1 MFSEGRRYRGDFL
14 TLITTEGTGLVGIAT
29 SRKLGEK
36 PPRNYQKRRVK
47 AALQSLATNPQQDWV
62 IVIGIKAKDADFA
75 TLSADMANLVKRVWD
90 DASASS

>member
-1 MFSEGRRYRGDFL
+1 MFNEGRRYRGDFL
-14 TLITTEGTGLVGIAT
+14 TLITHEGTGLVGIAT

-47 AALQSLATNPQQDWV
+47 AILQSLSTNPHQDWV
-62 IVIGIKAKDADFA
+62 VVIGIKAKDADFA
-75 TLSADMANLVKRVWD
+75 TLSADLAKLVLKVWD